1 MNDIVSSLESA
12 ARDMNNKN
20 VEVTRKKCKLI
31 RPSTNSCHAL
41 KVKISIKHDND
52 LLRSYSEFESTTS
65 KELWDKMKVN
75 IKHCISEKYQR
86 DAIVTLEG

>member
-12 ARDMNNKN
+12 AMDMNNKN

-52 LLRSYSEFESTTS
+52 LLRSYSEFESTTLRS
-65 KELWDKMKVN
+65 CG
-75 IKHCISEKYQR
+75 IKWKSISNTAYQR
-86 DAIVTLEG
+86 NTKEIPL